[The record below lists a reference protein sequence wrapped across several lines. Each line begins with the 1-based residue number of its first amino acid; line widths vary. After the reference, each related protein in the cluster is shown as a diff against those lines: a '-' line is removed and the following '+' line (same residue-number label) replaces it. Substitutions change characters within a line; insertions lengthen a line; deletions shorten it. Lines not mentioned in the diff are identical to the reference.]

1 MKKTFAKLPWWA
13 ILALMGLILTG
24 LVRCGDGRSQSLAEP
39 ASDRPTFVWI
49 FSDP

>member
-1 MKKTFAKLPWWA
+1 MRRRMRWVVAA
-13 ILALMGLILTG
+13 LALGIAAATSTACAG
-24 LVRCGDGRSQSLAEP
+24 EAEPRVSP

>member
-1 MKKTFAKLPWWA
+1 MEGRMGWIVAA
-13 ILALMGLILTG
+13 LALGIAAAISTACAG
-24 LVRCGDGRSQSLAEP
+24 QAGSRVAP